1 MSSEDVLPTYDEAMK
16 MYQTPWHIIEEEAM
30 NLTFRQH
37 STASSKIKSFISR
50 TESASQHGVY
60 TGPKRKSKI
69 VVFVENM
76 FTGRHKT
83 RDKLQSEQYTDL
95 SLQLEL
101 RRSSTSRSF
110 ERDKKTWIIK
120 EPLHDNTQR
129 RRPMMQSHSIPEPK
143 PWLSQ
148 QTMLSFIILAMYRW
162 MTNDKNET
170 KQLSVVIEHTL

>member
-76 FTGRHKT
+76 FTARTPKKFHVA
-83 RDKLQSEQYTDL
+83 
-95 SLQLEL
+95 EL
-101 RRSSTSRSF
+101 REGQEDLDNQRAPSRQHPKTPSDDAESF
-110 ERDKKTWIIK
+110 DT
-120 EPLHDNTQR
+120 
-129 RRPMMQSHSIPEPK
+129 
-143 PWLSQ
+143 
-148 QTMLSFIILAMYRW
+148 
-162 MTNDKNET
+162 
-170 KQLSVVIEHTL
+170 